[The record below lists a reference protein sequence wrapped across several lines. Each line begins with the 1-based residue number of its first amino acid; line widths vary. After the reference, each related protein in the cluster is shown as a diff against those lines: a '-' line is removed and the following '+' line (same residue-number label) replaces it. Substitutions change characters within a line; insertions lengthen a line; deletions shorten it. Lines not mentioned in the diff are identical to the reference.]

1 MIDIPC
7 VILCGGASKRMGEDK
22 SLLPFK
28 NFNTLIEYQHH
39 KLSKIFS
46 TVYISAKSN
55 KFDFNASILYDESQE
70 IYSPMQALYSILK
83 NIKEEKI
90 FIITVDVPFIKKKTI
105 EQLVKY
111 SPIYEISIAKDNL
124 HTHNLC
130 GVYSKKILPIIKKL
144 LEDNI
149 HKINTLI
156 NLSQNSH
163 IEHFINEKQFTNIN
177 TKDEYNKYI
186 L

>member
-1 MIDIPC
+1 
-7 VILCGGASKRMGEDK
+7 MGEDK

-28 NFNTLIEYQHH
+28 HFKTLIQYQHD
-39 KLSKIFS
+39 KLSNIFS

-55 KFDFNASILYDESQE
+55 KFDFDASILYDESQE
-70 IYSPMQALYSILK
+70 VHSPMQALYSILK
-83 NIKEEKI
+83 NIEENKI
-90 FIITVDVPFIKKKTI
+90 FIITVDAPFVKKETI
-105 EQLVKY
+105 EQLIQLAKN
-111 SPIYEISIAKDNL
+111 YEIVVAKDNY

-130 GVYSKKILPIIKKL
+130 GVYSKKLLPIIKRL
-144 LEDNI
+144 LEDDI
-149 HKINTLI
+149 HKINTLF

-163 IEHFINEKQFTNIN
+163 IEHFIDEKQFTNIN